1 MKGRRAEPAGAQRPP
16 RKAGAGKSARAAK
29 NPPRAEA
36 IRQTAAPRKSAG
48 RAKKN
53 DRFLVVGLGASAGGL
68 EAVSKLLEALPAKTG
83 LAFVLIQHLH
93 PSHQSILAELLA
105 RETAMKVAQ
114 AADGMR
120 IEPDSVYV
128 IPPHAD
134 LAVLD
139 GVLRVSQPQE
149 RDGLHLPF
157 DFFLHSLAEDYGA
170 RAVCVVLSGTG
181 SDGSVGLKT
190 VSEMGGLVIAQEP
203 QEAAFD
209 GMPRSAIATGA
220 VNLILSTAQIP
231 DALIRYARQHP
242 HLSAGR
248 KAVTQDEVTDI
259 SLAAIIDLLRS
270 RTSQDLSHYKKGT
283 LVRRILRRMALA
295 DVKKVD
301 DYINTLRE
309 DGHELELLAS
319 DLLIH
324 VTNFFRDP
332 AAFAALARTV
342 IPQLAR
348 QHTGDQ
354 PIRVWVPGCSTGEEA
369 YSVAML
375 FFEEF
380 AVAKRSLK
388 LQVFASDVSPEA
400 IAHGRNGLYPG
411 SIKADVSAERLARF
425 FTRED
430 QGYRVTRNLRDSIT
444 FTVQDVLTDPPL
456 SHLDFIS
463 CRNLLI
469 YLQPAEQQK
478 VLSLF
483 HFALRE
489 SGFLF
494 LGASET
500 IGRLTDYFEPV
511 PDALRTFRR
520 VGPSGQRER
529 ALAPNVVERVRSLWP
544 RVAAHIEPKRPNL
557 GDLVQQ
563 ALLGIYAPAAVLVN
577 RRYEGLYFFGPTDRY
592 LHVAAGEP
600 SRHLPAM
607 LRAGLASKF
616 RAAVRQASQDH
627 AAATV
632 RGAQVKRNGGSVAV
646 SICARPLQ
654 YEGEELLLITFADEP
669 KQKPVVTTGSPAET
683 ARVEQIEEE
692 LETTRKDLETTIR
705 ELESSNQEL
714 TALNEEAV
722 SMNEEF
728 QSTNEELETSREEL
742 QSLNEEL
749 TTANSQLQESLERE
763 RNTGN
768 DLKNILNSSVIA
780 TVFLDRDL
788 NIRFFTPAASPLF
801 NLIATD
807 VGRPLADLSIR
818 FTGVDLLSDA
828 GSVLET
834 RTPIKREITS
844 KPGTWFVCGI
854 SPYQTNDNRSEGV
867 VINLVDITDL
877 KSGEE
882 NLHLARVYTDYI
894 EAIIN
899 TIHEPL
905 IVLDQELRVVSAS
918 QAFYHFFRCSP
929 GETLGRSLPDTD
941 AHHLDTPTLRTLL
954 DRIKGAGNGVQNYE
968 ISIDLPPLGQRT
980 LAVTAEEIQGAG
992 IVGKRILIS
1001 FNDVTD
1007 FKNAAQQLGAAKQT
1021 AERANLAKSRF
1032 LAAASHDLR
1041 QPLQTL
1047 SLLHGALKQRVADQE
1062 ALNLLARAERTSE
1075 TMANMLSA
1083 LLDINQLETGAIRPT
1098 LADFPVN
1105 ELLVALSNEFAE
1117 RAKSKGLRWR
1127 LVPCGCTVR
1136 SDRHLL
1142 EEMVRNLLSN
1152 AVRYT
1157 DAGGIL
1163 LGCRRRGDRIRIEV
1177 WDTGIGISEKEI
1189 PRIFEE
1195 YHQGAAVEERGGLG
1209 LGLAIVQRLGEL
1221 LAHPVAVRSRRGKG
1235 SVFSI
1240 DVPLAG
1246 ATPLAAAVPEPP
1258 HRAAGAVRTGV
1269 ILVIENED
1277 SVRESL
1283 AAMLGADGHRIITA
1297 ATGQAALNAIRREG
1311 VRPDLVI
1318 SDYNLPGESN
1328 GVQIATALR
1337 SSLGWQVP
1345 VIILS
1350 GDVRAD
1356 TLRDIVASGCVS
1368 LTKPVK
1374 ADAVAQ
1380 IVERLLAGAEKP
1392 AAETAVALPPVEP
1405 AAAAATIFVVDDNR
1419 DIREAM
1425 RALLSNAD
1433 YQVKTY
1439 ANAQAFL
1446 NTHRPGERGC
1456 LITDV
1461 RMPGMNGLE
1470 MLARLAAEDGKL
1482 PAIVITG
1489 QGDIAMAVQAVRA
1502 GAADFIEKPVDPEVL
1517 LASIHRALQQA
1528 SSPAERS
1535 VRRAEA
1541 AMRIAALTKREREV
1555 MRLVVAGHAN
1565 KEIAAHL
1572 RINQRTVETHR
1583 AAVMRKLGARSL
1595 SELVRLA
1602 IAAGGMMMPPYD

>member
-1 MKGRRAEPAGAQRPP
+1 M
-16 RKAGAGKSARAAK
+16 
-29 NPPRAEA
+29 
-36 IRQTAAPRKSAG
+36 
-48 RAKKN
+48 
-53 DRFLVVGLGASAGGL
+53 VGLGASAGGL
-68 EAVSKLLEALPAKTG
+68 EAVSKLLVALPAKTG
-83 LAFVLIQHLH
+83 FAFVLIQHLD
-93 PSHQSILAELLA
+93 PSHRSMLAELLA

-120 IEPDSVYV
+120 IEPDCVYV

-157 DFFLHSLAEDYGA
+157 DFFLHSLAEDYGT

-181 SDGSVGLKT
+181 SDGSVGLKA
-190 VSEMGGLVIAQEP
+190 VSEKGGLVIAQEP

-220 VNLILSTAQIP
+220 VNLILPTVQIP

-242 HLSAGR
+242 DLSAGR
-248 KAVTQDEVTDI
+248 KTLARDEVTDK

-270 RTSQDLSHYKKGT
+270 RTSQDFSHYKKGT

-295 DVKKVD
+295 EVKEVD
-301 DYINTLRE
+301 DYIDTLRE
-309 DGHELELLAS
+309 DGHELELLAK

-324 VTNFFRDP
+324 VTSFFRDP
-332 AAFAALARTV
+332 AAFADLAKTV
-342 IPQLAR
+342 IPQLVR

-375 FFEEF
+375 FLEEF
-380 AVAKRSLK
+380 AAAKRSLK

-400 IAHGRNGLYPG
+400 IAYGRNGLYPA

-444 FTVQDVLTDPPL
+444 FTVQNVLTDPPL
-456 SHLDFIS
+456 SRLDFIS

-469 YLQPAEQQK
+469 YLQPDEQEK

-500 IGRLTDYFEPV
+500 TGKLADYFEPV
-511 PDALRTFRR
+511 PDTMRTFRR
-520 VGPSGQRER
+520 VGPSRPRER
-529 ALAPNVVERVRSLWP
+529 TLAPNVVERARALWP
-544 RVAAHIEPKRPNL
+544 RVAAHVEPKRPNL

-563 ALLGIYAPAAVLVN
+563 ALVGAYAPAAVLVN
-577 RRYEGLYFFGPTDRY
+577 RRYEGLCFCGPTDRY

-616 RAAVRQASQDH
+616 RTAVRQASQDH

-669 KQKPVVTTGSPAET
+669 KQKAVVTTGSPAET

-692 LETTRKDLETTIR
+692 LEATRKDLETTIR

-763 RNTGN
+763 RNAGN
-768 DLKNILNSSVIA
+768 DLENILNSSVIA
-780 TVFLDRDL
+780 TVFLDKNL
-788 NIRFFTPAASPLF
+788 TIRFFTPAAAPLF

-818 FTGVDLLSDA
+818 FTGVDLLADA
-828 GSVLET
+828 RRVLET

-882 NLHLARVYTDYI
+882 SLRVSRVYTDYI

-918 QAFYHFFRCSP
+918 QAFYHFFRCTP

-941 AHHLDTPTLRTLL
+941 AHHLDTPALRALL
-954 DRIKGAGNGVQNYE
+954 DRIKDAGNGVRNYE
-968 ISIDLPPLGQRT
+968 IAIDLPPLGQRT
-980 LAVTAEEIQGAG
+980 LVVTAEEIRGAG
-992 IVGKRILIS
+992 IAGKRILIS

-1007 FKNAAQQLGAAKQT
+1007 FKNAAQQLAAAKQT

-1047 SLLHGALKQRVADQE
+1047 SLLHGALKQRVTDQE

-1075 TMANMLSA
+1075 TMANILRA

-1098 LADFPVN
+1098 LTDFPVN
-1105 ELLVALSNEFAE
+1105 ELLVGLSNEFAE
-1117 RAKSKGLRWR
+1117 QAKSKGLRWQ
-1127 LVPCGCTVR
+1127 LVSCGCKVR

-1163 LGCRRRGDRIRIEV
+1163 VGCRRRGDHVHIEV

-1189 PRIFEE
+1189 SRIFDE
-1195 YHQGAAVEERGGLG
+1195 YRQAEDVAPRGGLG

-1221 LAHPVAVRSRRGKG
+1221 LRHPIGVRSRRGKG

-1246 ATPLAAAVPEPP
+1246 ATPLPVAAPEAPQ
-1258 HRAAGAVRTGV
+1258 RAAGAVCTGV
-1269 ILVIENED
+1269 VLVIEDED

-1283 AAMLGADGHRIITA
+1283 AAMLGAEGHRVIAA
-1297 ATGQAALNAIRREG
+1297 ATGQAALNAVGRDG
-1311 VRPDLVI
+1311 ARPELVI
-1318 SDYNLPGESN
+1318 SDYNLPGEFN
-1328 GVQIATALR
+1328 GVQIAGALR
-1337 SSLGWQVP
+1337 SALGWQVP

-1350 GDVRAD
+1350 GDVRPEK
-1356 TLRDIVASGCVS
+1356 LRNIAGSGCVS
-1368 LTKPVK
+1368 VTKPIK
-1374 ADAVAQ
+1374 ASELAQ
-1380 IVERLLAGAEKP
+1380 LVQQFLTGAR
-1392 AAETAVALPPVEP
+1392 EP
-1405 AAAAATIFVVDDNR
+1405 ATAPLIAAPPAESRDAATAATVFVVDDDR
-1419 DIREAM
+1419 DTRGAM
-1425 RALLSNAD
+1425 QVLLSDAG
-1433 YQVKTY
+1433 YRVK
-1439 ANAQAFL
+1439 AFGGASAFL
-1446 NTHRPGERGC
+1446 SAHNAGEQGC
-1456 LITDV
+1456 LITDI

-1470 MLARLAAEDGKL
+1470 MLARLAAAGSKI
-1482 PAIVITG
+1482 PAVIITG
-1489 QGDIAMAVQAVRA
+1489 QGDIAMAVEAMRA
-1502 GAADFIEKPVDPEVL
+1502 GAIDFIEKPVDPETL
-1517 LASIHRALQQA
+1517 LASVSRAFEQA
-1528 SSPAERS
+1528 ATPADRS
-1535 VRRAEA
+1535 ARRAEA
-1541 AMRIAALTKREREV
+1541 AMRIAGLTKREREV
-1555 MRLVVAGHAN
+1555 MRLVVAGRPN
-1565 KEIAAHL
+1565 KEIAARL
-1572 RINQRTVETHR
+1572 RINQRTVESHR
-1583 AAVMRKLGARSL
+1583 ATVMKKLGVRSL
-1595 SELVRLA
+1595 SDLVRLA
-1602 IAAGGMMMPPYD
+1602 IAAGG

>member
-1 MKGRRAEPAGAQRPP
+1 M
-16 RKAGAGKSARAAK
+16 
-29 NPPRAEA
+29 
-36 IRQTAAPRKSAG
+36 
-48 RAKKN
+48 
-53 DRFLVVGLGASAGGL
+53 
-68 EAVSKLLEALPAKTG
+68 
-83 LAFVLIQHLH
+83 
-93 PSHQSILAELLA
+93 
-105 RETAMKVAQ
+105 
-114 AADGMR
+114 
-120 IEPDSVYV
+120 
-128 IPPHAD
+128 
-134 LAVLD
+134 
-139 GVLRVSQPQE
+139 
-149 RDGLHLPF
+149 
-157 DFFLHSLAEDYGA
+157 
-170 RAVCVVLSGTG
+170 
-181 SDGSVGLKT
+181 
-190 VSEMGGLVIAQEP
+190 
-203 QEAAFD
+203 
-209 GMPRSAIATGA
+209 
-220 VNLILSTAQIP
+220 
-231 DALIRYARQHP
+231 
-242 HLSAGR
+242 
-248 KAVTQDEVTDI
+248 
-259 SLAAIIDLLRS
+259 
-270 RTSQDLSHYKKGT
+270 
-283 LVRRILRRMALA
+283 
-295 DVKKVD
+295 
-301 DYINTLRE
+301 
-309 DGHELELLAS
+309 
-319 DLLIH
+319 
-324 VTNFFRDP
+324 
-332 AAFAALARTV
+332 
-342 IPQLAR
+342 
-348 QHTGDQ
+348 
-354 PIRVWVPGCSTGEEA
+354 
-369 YSVAML
+369 
-375 FFEEF
+375 
-380 AVAKRSLK
+380 
-388 LQVFASDVSPEA
+388 
-400 IAHGRNGLYPG
+400 
-411 SIKADVSAERLARF
+411 
-425 FTRED
+425 
-430 QGYRVTRNLRDSIT
+430 
-444 FTVQDVLTDPPL
+444 
-456 SHLDFIS
+456 
-463 CRNLLI
+463 
-469 YLQPAEQQK
+469 
-478 VLSLF
+478 
-483 HFALRE
+483 
-489 SGFLF
+489 
-494 LGASET
+494 
-500 IGRLTDYFEPV
+500 TDYFEPV
-511 PDALRTFRR
+511 PDTLRIFRR
-520 VGPSGQRER
+520 VGPSRQRER

-563 ALLGIYAPAAVLVN
+563 ALLGTYAPAAVLVN

-600 SRHLPAM
+600 SRRLPAM

-669 KQKPVVTTGSPAET
+669 KQKAVVKIGSPAET

-768 DLKNILNSSVIA
+768 DLRNILDSSVIA
-780 TVFLDRDL
+780 TVFLDKDL
-788 NIRFFTPAASPLF
+788 KIRFFTPAAAPLF

-807 VGRPLADLSIR
+807 VGRPLADLSIGL
-818 FTGVDLLSDA
+818 TGVNLLADA
-828 GSVLET
+828 RSVLET

-844 KPGTWFVCGI
+844 KPETWFVCGI
-854 SPYQTNDNRSEGV
+854 SPYQTDDNRNEGV

-882 NLHLARVYTDYI
+882 NLRVARVYTDYI
-894 EAIIN
+894 EATIN
-899 TIHEPL
+899 TIPEPL

-918 QAFYHFFRCSP
+918 EAFYHFFRCTP

-941 AHHLDTPTLRTLL
+941 AHHLDTPALRVLL

-968 ISIDLPPLGQRT
+968 IAIDLPPLGQRT
-980 LAVTAEEIQGAG
+980 LVVTAEEIRGAG

-1007 FKNAAQQLGAAKQT
+1007 FKNAAQQLAAAKQT

-1047 SLLHGALKQRVADQE
+1047 SLLHGALKQRVTDQE

-1075 TMANMLSA
+1075 TMGNMLGT

-1105 ELLVALSNEFAE
+1105 ELLVSLSNEFAE
-1117 RAKSKGLRWR
+1117 RAKSKGLRWQ
-1127 LVPCGCTVR
+1127 LVTCRCTVR

-1163 LGCRRRGDRIRIEV
+1163 LGCRRRGDRVHIEV
-1177 WDTGIGISEKEI
+1177 WDTGMGISEEEI

-1195 YHQGAAVEERGGLG
+1195 YHQGATVEKRGGLG

-1221 LAHPVAVRSRRGKG
+1221 LAHPVAVHSRRGRG

-1246 ATPLAAAVPEPP
+1246 ATPLPAAAPEPP
-1258 HRAAGAVRTGV
+1258 QHATSIVRTGV
-1269 ILVIENED
+1269 VLVVED
-1277 SVRESL
+1277 EDMVRESL
-1283 AAMLGADGHRIITA
+1283 AALLGAEGHRVIAA
-1297 ATGQAALNAIRREG
+1297 ATGQAALNAVGRDG

-1318 SDYNLPGESN
+1318 SDYNLPGEFN
-1328 GVQIATALR
+1328 GVQIATVLR
-1337 SSLGWQVP
+1337 SALGWQVP

-1350 GDVRAD
+1350 GDVRPEK
-1356 TLRDIVASGCVS
+1356 LRNISGSSCVS
-1368 LTKPVK
+1368 VTKPVK
-1374 ADAVAQ
+1374 ADDLARLVQ
-1380 IVERLLAGAEKP
+1380 RLLAGAS
-1392 AAETAVALPPVEP
+1392 ALATATSVAALPAEP
-1405 AAAAATIFVVDDNR
+1405 NSGTAAAVFVVDDNR
-1419 DIREAM
+1419 DTREAM
-1425 RALLSNAD
+1425 RALLSNAG

-1439 ANAQAFL
+1439 ADASAFL
-1446 NTHRPGERGC
+1446 NAHHPGEGGC

-1461 RMPGMNGLE
+1461 RMPGINGLE
-1470 MLARLAAEDGKL
+1470 MLARLAAEDGRL

-1489 QGDIAMAVQAVRA
+1489 QGDVAMAVQAMRA
-1502 GAADFIEKPVDPEVL
+1502 GASDFIEKPVDPETL
-1517 LASIHRALQQA
+1517 LASVLRALQQA
-1528 SSPAERS
+1528 SSPAQRS
-1535 VRRAEA
+1535 ARRAEA

-1565 KEIAAHL
+1565 KEIAARLH
-1572 RINQRTVETHR
+1572 INQRTVETHR
-1583 AAVMRKLGARSL
+1583 AAVMTKTGARSL

-1602 IAAGGMMMPPYD
+1602 IRARR